1 MAIQNVSRR
10 CRAAWFDGVDPTDV
24 IALHNEAFAAQ
35 GGTFTAASGGISG
48 GVLTVNA
55 IHPAPANNYSLT
67 IFANTWTVS
76 DNGNVTFSGPQS
88 DMDFRFNTTATIA
101 SNIAPALLA
110 SDAFKQSLSQVA
122 GGFGSMASITVNG
135 LSNANFDVPIRP
147 MQTSNSFTAVPVL
160 TGSAS
165 LLGSLSVSGLTA
177 GAAPNANKLTTVIN
191 GVTWYDRVR
200 VNVVNSGAL
209 QLSGAALLVHVSP

>member
-1 MAIQNVSRR
+1 MAIQNMSRR
-10 CRAAWFDGVDPTDV
+10 CRAAFFDGTSGTDV
-24 IALHNEAFAAQ
+24 IALYNEMLNAEGAGRVAV
-35 GGTFTAASGGISG
+35 SGGISNG
-48 GVLTVNA
+48 NLTVNVTS
-55 IHPAPANNYSLT
+55 IGGGSNYTDVLST
-67 IFANTWTVS
+67 NSWVVV
-76 DNGNVTFSGPQS
+76 DNGSFAFAGPQADLDYRYNS
-88 DMDFRFNTTATIA
+88 VTTIA

-122 GGFGSMASITVNG
+122 GGFGSIASVTVNG

-165 LLGSLSVSGLTA
+165 LLGSLSITGLTA

-200 VNVVNSGAL
+200 VNVANSGAL